1 MTQAIDFQNLTQI
14 QNHQQNLQEEIEKE
28 HMRTLLS
35 NLTEGFESQL
45 DTNFFQGS
53 NDVQKKKKR
62 KTKYSNTKVKTR
74 NLLTNLC
81 YRRYKP
87 EDAEKKNFVINVFSF
102 LIQNLNP
109 TGLDRKLETSLRR
122 DYVKMVWD
130 TCVPHKFTKLI
141 YLKDNFFELSK
152 PHIVYQKA
160 NNLL

>member
-74 NLLTNLC
+74 SLLTNLC

-87 EDAEKKNFVINVFSF
+87 EDVEKNKLCYQYFFVFDAEFKSNWS
-102 LIQNLNP
+102 
-109 TGLDRKLETSLRR
+109 
-122 DYVKMVWD
+122 
-130 TCVPHKFTKLI
+130 
-141 YLKDNFFELSK
+141 
-152 PHIVYQKA
+152 
-160 NNLL
+160 